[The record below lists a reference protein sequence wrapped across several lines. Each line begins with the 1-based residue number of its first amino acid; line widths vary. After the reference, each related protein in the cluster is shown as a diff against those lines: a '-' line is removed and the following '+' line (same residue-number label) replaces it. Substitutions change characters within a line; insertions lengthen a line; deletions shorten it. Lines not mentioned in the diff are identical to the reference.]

1 MGPWSLRRRFPALAL
16 AGCLA
21 LLPAAARALPVGS
34 GSEGPAAVRE
44 LSRGWLDWLGQTLLS
59 LWAEDSG
66 DNGMLIDPD
75 GQPAP
80 GSASSADGDNGM
92 LIDPNG

>member
-1 MGPWSLRRRFPALAL
+1 MGPCSLRHRLPALAL

-44 LSRGWLDWLGQTLLS
+44 QVLGVLDWLGQTFRS
-59 LWAEDSG
+59 LWAGDSG

-80 GSASSADGDNGM
+80 GSGSDGDNGQM
-92 LIDPNG
+92 IDPDG